1 MPFFLIRYIT
11 KKKISKYYL
20 MNKKLNKKITNKL
33 NFKENNFLK
42 KKYFFFNLN
51 LKKKFKN
58 ESNQLL

>member
-1 MPFFLIRYIT
+1 
-11 KKKISKYYL
+11 